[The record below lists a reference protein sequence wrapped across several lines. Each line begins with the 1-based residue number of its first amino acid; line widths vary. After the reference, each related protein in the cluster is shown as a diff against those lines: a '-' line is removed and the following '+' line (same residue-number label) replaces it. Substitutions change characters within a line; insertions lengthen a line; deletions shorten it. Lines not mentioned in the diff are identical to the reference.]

1 MANNCLVTKLKESVA
16 NNNLS
21 KLGVLRIHFVQSQ
34 INNPA
39 FYVQF
44 TAAEDSSMV
53 GKKAQVYT
61 EAGVFVKEITLGYA
75 GSISNKQMDG
85 VTVPGYIE
93 IPDKYLITMLNLGNY
108 PECNVKFSEVTYIP
122 ITSNLVFK
130 GADVDSHLS
139 QLPKTV
145 SDINI
150 DNSFLERGVSGSL
163 ADIVNF
169 TDTKCFYFTNTNI
182 KGDLVDLQGKTTINE
197 LGLRNTNNCGGDIKL
212 FFDAQFAN
220 GKTSGTTRVTVDS
233 TGFYYDGVMFTGTK
247 TATFTSEGY
256 TVA

>member
-39 FYVQF
+39 FYVQL
-44 TAAEDSSMV
+44 TAAEDRSMA

-75 GSISNKQMDG
+75 GSISNSQMDG

-93 IPDKYLITMLNLGNY
+93 IPNKYLITTLDLGNY
-108 PECNVKFSEVTYIP
+108 PKCNVKFSEVTYIP
-122 ITSNLVFK
+122 VTSYLTFK
-130 GADVDSHLS
+130 GADVDSDIS
-139 QLPKTV
+139 QLPKTA
-145 SDINI
+145 SNINI
-150 DNSFLERGVSGSL
+150 DNSFLERGVNGSL

-169 TDTKCFYFTNTNI
+169 TGTTNLNFTNTNI
-182 KGDLVDLQGKTTINE
+182 KGDLADLQGKTTINV
-197 LGLRNTNNCGGDIKL
+197 LGLYSTIGCGGDIKL

-233 TGFYYDGVMFTGTK
+233 SGFYYDGVMFSGTK